1 MKHKHLLF
9 RIIFTSLFTLTAL
22 LCCRAILYL
31 PKPIEVS
38 FTVEAEQPI
47 AVKLFWKNNATG
59 KFSASLSK
67 VLAMQSAK
75 EDLTFIIPEREIH
88 SLRIDPEDAS
98 GKVTISNITL
108 HSGRTTER
116 LQADR
121 SLTAVNIGALTKAE
135 NRVSIVCDRHD
146 PQLIYKTIFRSKHR
160 NIDVTMG
167 CIVLILSLCFS
178 LYLSGVILKYRT
190 RLSLPHTAWYNVVF
204 CSVFFMMLALPVI
217 KFNKEKISRQERRPF
232 KTKPVLIE
240 RFSGFNTR
248 YGTEFNDW
256 LQDNS
261 GFKEDL
267 IHRKVKLTALLNN
280 GCRENGAAVMYAD
293 QWAFYEPFYNCP
305 PPNPDTEKR
314 IAANLQ
320 LLQNFCDEQSIKLYV
335 VVCPSKEVLYRE
347 RNRKAKTD
355 PSVRFRS
362 LAERLEK
369 EHPNISVIH
378 PIREMEAAKAANP
391 TLPLHYLL
399 DTHVNED
406 GARIIYDALCKR
418 MQQDFPDLPPAPA
431 SHKLRSKWTTYRYV
445 FERSKGKAAGYTG
458 GDLNNI
464 LMLDKDEAKDTK
476 YRHYETIGLTPTIK
490 EGSET
495 FSVIS
500 SNPEGKYS
508 AYLLGD
514 SSSQYLLFWAQ
525 LSFRNLCRYRVNNGH
540 NKKFSMNRWESELKE
555 QKPDVL
561 IICVSEGTFHDHFLN
576 LY

>member
-1 MKHKHLLF
+1 MKHKHLFF
-9 RIIFTSLFTLTAL
+9 RIFFTLLFTAAAI
-22 LCCRAILYL
+22 LCCRTLL
-31 PKPIEVS
+31 CFPKPIEVN
-38 FTVEAEQPI
+38 FTAEAERPI
-47 AVKLFWKNNATG
+47 SVRLYWKNNPSS
-59 KFSASLSK
+59 KFSAALSQE
-67 VLAMQSAK
+67 LTMQQPR
-75 EDLTFIIPEREIH
+75 EELTFKIPEREIY
-88 SLRIDPEDAS
+88 SLRIDPLQTT
-98 GKVTISNITL
+98 GKVAIRNLTL
-108 HSGRTTER
+108 HSGRTTET
-116 LQADR
+116 LQGVPKQT
-121 SLTAVNIGALTKAE
+121 SPNPSTLTKE
-135 NRVSIVCDRHD
+135 KNGISVECNQQP
-146 PQLIYKTIFRSKHR
+146 PQLIYKAFFCSKHR

-431 SHKLRSKWTTYRYV
+431 SHKLRSKWTPYRYV
-445 FERSKGKAAGYTG
+445 FERSKGKAMGYIG

-495 FSVIS
+495 SSVIS

-525 LSFRNLCRYRVNNGH
+525 LSFRNLCRYRVNNGR